1 MLPNVASD
9 RLIILNK
16 GFHSQPE
23 KCPLSVE
30 WNPNINIYIY
40 IWKIDNYE
48 DDHSYFGRINH
59 NPKIEMW
66 WNGFVWHLP
75 NCATILGSTL
85 VDESWWRVWEF
96 TIVHHSPPARSPAQN
111 MKCKHCKPTTG
122 IPPLVQ
128 LPQIPT
134 IFEPNELGIIPWIP
148 DTRGVQKSCEHYVNH
163 RFWSDWV
170 ISTLWGYHDI
180 NISVYLCLIWHFM
193 FVIYKILKAN
203 TQNKS

>member
-30 WNPNINIYIY
+30 WNPNINIYIYIY

-111 MKCKHCKPTTG
+111 MKCKQCKPSDGSSSRGSHHWNPAIGST
-122 IPPLVQ
+122 PSD
-128 LPQIPT
+128 
-134 IFEPNELGIIPWIP
+134 P
-148 DTRGVQKSCEHYVNH
+148 DNLWAEWAGHHTLDPRHERGAKIM
-163 RFWSDWV
+163 W
-170 ISTLWGYHDI
+170 TL
-180 NISVYLCLIWHFM
+180 C
-193 FVIYKILKAN
+193 KP
-203 TQNKS
+203 